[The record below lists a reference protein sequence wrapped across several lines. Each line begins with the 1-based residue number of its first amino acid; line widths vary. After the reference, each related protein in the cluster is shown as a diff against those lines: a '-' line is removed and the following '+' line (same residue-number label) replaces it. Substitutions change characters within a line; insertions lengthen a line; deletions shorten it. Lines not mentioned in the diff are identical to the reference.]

1 MVTLSLA
8 GQTVRHRF
16 TSFAASFVAIALSA
30 FLVTVCGGLL
40 ETGLR
45 GDVPPQRLLTA
56 PIVVTGVQSYWGETL
71 PERDRV
77 SASLATAIAA
87 VPGVARTVPDVSFPV
102 TVLRGGQ
109 PAAPPVEG
117 HGWSSAQLTP
127 YRLAAGRAPAAP
139 GEVVLD
145 QRLADR
151 LRLSPNSILNA
162 QAGGT
167 VTAWRVVGL
176 AKTATAQAPAVFVT
190 DTSAQALLGHVG
202 RVDSIAVYPSRG
214 SAVSAVAGRITGAL
228 AHGAPPQ
235 GSVMVLTGA
244 ARGKAEF
251 PAAAGQ
257 SADLIPLAAVAG
269 GLMTMVAVFIV
280 ASTLA
285 LSVQLRRRQIALLR
299 AVGAAPGQLRRLVLS
314 ETLLVAAPA
323 VAVGLIPTEPAG
335 RRLLAAFAQH
345 GLAAERLV
353 YHQSFI
359 PTLAGA
365 GVAVLT
371 ALAAALVAARGA
383 LRVRPVEALSADD
396 TPQRWLNWPRLV
408 FGLLTLA
415 GAVALAVVTALVFDG
430 PIAASTAAPSA
441 MLWAISLS
449 LLAPAVTR
457 PVVALLGRI
466 AAVLAP
472 RTGHL
477 TMLTVRG
484 RGARTAAMIT
494 PVMLAT
500 GLTSSL
506 LYMQTSLQAATD
518 HAYAQHLRAGLVL
531 TSAAGGIPLSAA
543 ARISRL
549 PGVAAASPLVTSSG
563 FFNVPPGADP
573 ENVDSIP
580 LEGLDGPAASRV
592 TSYPVTAGSLGR
604 LTGDSIAIPAG
615 NAGPGRELGDT
626 VTLRF
631 GDNTTARL
639 RIVAVFTSRRG
650 YPLLLLPAGLL
661 AEHTS
666 TGLASQVLV
675 AAAPHTSLT
684 SLEQRVRRSAPGIE
698 VSNRETA
705 LAAFSAQQQTGA
717 WVNYL
722 FIAALIAFVTVSLIS
737 TTVAGT
743 ARRRPQLQMLRRI
756 GANRGQVTRA
766 MTIEAVLVAGAG
778 IALGTLVALATL
790 LPFDSALGVPGLPAG
805 PWWIYLTVTA
815 AAAAV
820 TVLVTR
826 LSAQLLRTGP
836 AQV

>member
-1 MVTLSLA
+1 
-8 GQTVRHRF
+8 
-16 TSFAASFVAIALSA
+16 
-30 FLVTVCGGLL
+30 
-40 ETGLR
+40 
-45 GDVPPQRLLTA
+45 
-56 PIVVTGVQSYWGETL
+56 
-71 PERDRV
+71 
-77 SASLATAIAA
+77 
-87 VPGVARTVPDVSFPV
+87 
-102 TVLRGGQ
+102 
-109 PAAPPVEG
+109 
-117 HGWSSAQLTP
+117 
-127 YRLAAGRAPAAP
+127 
-139 GEVVLD
+139 VVLD

-151 LRLSPNSILNA
+151 LHLNTNNILNA

-176 AKTATAQAPAVFVT
+176 AKPEPATAQAPAVFVT
-190 DTSAQALLGHVG
+190 DTRAQALLGHAG
-202 RVDSIAVYPSRG
+202 RVDSIAVYPSPG
-214 SAVSAVAGRITGAL
+214 SADSTVADRITAAL
-228 AHGAPPQ
+228 PH

-251 PAAAGQ
+251 PEAAGQ

-299 AVGAAPGQLRRLVLS
+299 AVGATPGQLRRLVLS
-314 ETLLVAAPA
+314 ETLLVAIPA

-359 PTLAGA
+359 PTLTGV

-371 ALAAALVAARGA
+371 ALAAALVAARSA
-383 LRVRPVEALSADD
+383 LRVRPVEALTSDD
-396 TPQRWLNWPRLV
+396 TPQPWLNWPRLV
-408 FGLLTLA
+408 FGLLTFA
-415 GAVALAVVTALVFDG
+415 GAAALAVVTALVFDG

-457 PVVALLGRI
+457 PVVALLGRV

-477 TMLTVRG
+477 TMLTMRG
-484 RGARTAAMIT
+484 RGARTAALIT

-506 LYMQTSLQAATD
+506 LYMQTSLQAATE
-518 HAYAQHLRAGLVL
+518 HACAQQLRADLVL
-531 TSAAGGIPLSAA
+531 TSRTAGIPLGVAA
-543 ARISRL
+543 KVSRL

-563 FFNVPPGADP
+563 FFNVPPGADQ

-580 LEGLDGPAASRV
+580 LVGLDGPAASQV
-592 TSYPVTAGSLGR
+592 TSYPVRAGNLAR
-604 LTGDSIAIPAG
+604 LTGDTIAISAG
-615 NAGPGRELGDT
+615 YLRRGRDLGDT
-626 VTLRF
+626 VMLRF
-631 GDNTTARL
+631 GDDTTARL
-639 RIVAVFTSRRG
+639 RVVAVFTSRRG

-661 AEHTS
+661 AAHTS
-666 TGLASQVLV
+666 TGLAGQVLV
-675 AAAPHTSLT
+675 AAKPHASLT
-684 SLEQRVRRSAPGIE
+684 SLEQHLRRYAPGTQ
-698 VSNRETA
+698 VSNRAAT
-705 LAAFSAQQQTGA
+705 LAAFAAQQQTGA

-722 FIAALIAFVTVSLIS
+722 FIGALIGYVTVSLIS
-737 TTVAGT
+737 TTIAGT

-766 MTIEAVLVAGAG
+766 MTIEAGLVAGAG
-778 IALGTLVALATL
+778 IVLGTLVALATL

-815 AAAAV
+815 AATAV

-826 LSAQLLRTGP
+826 LTVKFLRTGP
-836 AQV
+836 AQA

>member
-8 GQTVRHRF
+8 GQIVCHRLA
-16 TSFAASFVAIALSA
+16 SFAASLLAIALSA
-30 FLVTVCGGLL
+30 FLVTVCGGVL

-45 GDVPPQRLLTA
+45 SDVPPQRLMTA
-56 PIVVTGVQSYWGETL
+56 PIVVTGVQSYRGETL
-71 PERDRV
+71 PERDRIG
-77 SASLATAIAA
+77 ASLTAAIAA

-109 PAAPPVEG
+109 PAGVPPVEG

-127 YRLAAGRAPAAP
+127 YRLASGRAPAAP
-139 GEVVLD
+139 GDVVLD

-151 LRLSPNSILNA
+151 LRLSTNSILHA

-176 AKTATAQAPAVFVT
+176 AKPATAQAPAVFVT
-190 DTSAQALLGHVG
+190 GTRAQALLGHAG
-202 RVDSIAVYPSRG
+202 RVDSIAVYPSSG
-214 SAVSAVAGRITGAL
+214 SADSTVADRIRAAL
-228 AHGAPPQ
+228 PH
-235 GSVMVLTGA
+235 GSVMVLTGT

-251 PAAAGQ
+251 PEAAGQ

-314 ETLLVAAPA
+314 ETLLVAVPA
-323 VAVGLIPTEPAG
+323 VAVGVIPTEPAG

-359 PTLAGA
+359 PTLTGV

-371 ALAAALVAARGA
+371 ALVAALVAARGA
-383 LRVRPVEALSADD
+383 LRVRPVEALTSDD
-396 TPQRWLNWPRLV
+396 TPQPWLNWPRLV
-408 FGLLTLA
+408 FGLLTFA
-415 GAVALAVVTALVFDG
+415 GAAALAVVTALVFDG

-441 MLWAISLS
+441 KLWAISLS

-457 PVVALLGRI
+457 PVVALLGRV

-472 RTGHL
+472 RTGHI
-477 TMLTVRG
+477 TMLTMRG
-484 RGARTAAMIT
+484 RGARTAALIT

-500 GLTSSL
+500 GLTSTL
-506 LYMQTSLQAATD
+506 LYMQTSLQAATE
-518 HAYAQHLRAGLVL
+518 HAYAQQLRADLVL
-531 TSAAGGIPLSAA
+531 TSRTAGIPLGVAA
-543 ARISRL
+543 KVSRL
-549 PGVAAASPLVTSSG
+549 PGVAAASPLVTRSG

-580 LEGLDGPAASRV
+580 LVGLDGPAASQV
-592 TSYPVTAGSLGR
+592 TSYPVRAGNLAR
-604 LTGDSIAIPAG
+604 LTGDTIAISAG
-615 NAGPGRELGDT
+615 YLRRGRDLGDT
-626 VTLRF
+626 VMLRF
-631 GDNTTARL
+631 GDDTTARL
-639 RIVAVFTSRRG
+639 RVVAVFTSRRG

-661 AEHTS
+661 AAHTS
-666 TGLASQVLV
+666 TGLAGQVLV
-675 AAAPHTSLT
+675 AAKPHAMLT
-684 SLEQRVRRSAPGIE
+684 SLEHHLRRYAPGTQ
-698 VSNRETA
+698 VSNRAAT
-705 LAAFSAQQQTGA
+705 LAAFAAQQQTGA

-722 FIAALIAFVTVSLIS
+722 FIGALIGYVTVSLIS
-737 TTVAGT
+737 TTIAGT

-766 MTIEAVLVAGAG
+766 MTIEAGLVAGAG
-778 IALGTLVALATL
+778 IVLGTLVALATL

-805 PWWIYLTVTA
+805 RWWIYLTVTA
-815 AAAAV
+815 AATAV

-826 LSAQLLRTGP
+826 LTVKFLRTGP
-836 AQV
+836 AQA

>member
-1 MVTLSLA
+1 MVTLTLA
-8 GQTVRHRF
+8 GQIVRHRF
-16 TSFAASFVAIALSA
+16 TSFAASFLAIALSA

-45 GDVPPQRLLTA
+45 SDVPPQRLQTA
-56 PIVVTGVQSYWGETL
+56 PILVTGVQSYWDETL
-71 PERDRV
+71 PERDRIG
-77 SASLATAIAA
+77 AGLTTAIAA
-87 VPGVARTVPDVSFPV
+87 VPGVARTVTDVSFGV

-109 PAAPPVEG
+109 PVALPPVEG

-127 YRLAAGRAPAAP
+127 YRLVAGRPPSAP
-139 GEVVLD
+139 GDVVLD

-151 LRLSPNSILNA
+151 LHLTTNSILNA
-162 QAGGT
+162 QAFRT
-167 VTAWRVVGL
+167 VTSWRVSGI
-176 AKTATAQAPAVFVT
+176 ARANTTQAPAVFVT
-190 DTSAQALLGHVG
+190 DARAQALLGHAG
-202 RVDSIAVYPSRG
+202 LVDSIAVYPSPG
-214 SAVSAVAGRITGAL
+214 SAASAVAQRITAAL
-228 AHGAPPQ
+228 PH
-235 GSVMVLTGA
+235 GSVMVVTGA

-251 PAAAGQ
+251 PGAAGQ

-269 GLMTMVAVFIV
+269 GLMTMVAIFIV
-280 ASTLA
+280 GSTLA

-359 PTLAGA
+359 PTLTGA

-371 ALAAALVAARGA
+371 AMIAALVAARGA
-383 LRVRPVEALSADD
+383 LRVRPVEALTSDNA
-396 TPQRWLNWPRLV
+396 PQPWLNGLRLV

-415 GAVALAVVTALVFDG
+415 GAAALAVVTALVFDG

-441 MLWAISLS
+441 MLWAIGLA

-457 PVVALLGRI
+457 PVLALLGRV

-506 LYMQTSLQAATD
+506 LYMQTSQQAATE
-518 HAYAQHLRAGLVL
+518 HAYAQHLRADLVL
-531 TSAAGGIPLSAA
+531 TSATGGIPLSAA
-543 ARISRL
+543 AKAGRV

-580 LEGLDGPAASRV
+580 LLGLDGPAASQV
-592 TSYPVTAGSLGR
+592 TSYPVTAGSLAR
-604 LTGDSIAIPAG
+604 LTGDTIAIPAG
-615 NAGPGRELGDT
+615 DQGKGREVGDT
-626 VTLRF
+626 LTLRF

-661 AEHTS
+661 AAHTS
-666 TGLASQVLV
+666 TGLAGQVLV
-675 AAAPHTSLT
+675 AATPHTSLT
-684 SLEQRVRRSAPGIE
+684 SLEQRLRRIAPGVE
-698 VSNRETA
+698 VGNREAA

-722 FIAALIAFVTVSLIS
+722 FIAALIAYVTVSLVS
-737 TTVAGT
+737 TTIAGT

-766 MTIEAVLVAGAG
+766 MTIEALLVAGAG
-778 IALGTLVALATL
+778 IVLGTLVALATL
-790 LPFDSALGVPGLPAG
+790 LPFDSALGAPGLPAG

-815 AAAAV
+815 AATV
-820 TVLVTR
+820 LTVLVTR
-826 LSAQLLRTGP
+826 LSAQFLRTGP
-836 AQV
+836 AQA